1 MARTRRVAP
10 RPPDGQFSFAD
21 VPAGN
26 YMLFAGFIADER
38 VEWFVP
44 VSVRAPG
51 SIVRDM
57 DVAAMSHRDWGC
69 GTPLPFPAI
78 RRPR

>member
-1 MARTRRVAP
+1 
-10 RPPDGQFSFAD
+10 
-21 VPAGN
+21 
-26 YMLFAGFIADER
+26 MLFAGFLADER

-78 RRPR
+78 RRRR